1 MMKCLLAAGLLY
13 LIVVAIVLTIKPS
26 WMFMED
32 GTWKEF
38 GIGRNPAT
46 HTWMPFWLFAVLWAL
61 ISYILVT
68 VGYAIFGSKSDI
80 SELSESNLPEVQSL
94 RNGKS
99 SGKKNITNTV
109 REVSQVEEPELDI
122 VDDVFEAEPEDLL
135 KEVSSKSRVR
145 ARARGKPMELPGGY
159 YVLNTAATEAAGGVP
174 KYVYIGKG
182 LPEEA

>member
-1 MMKCLLAAGLLY
+1 MV
-13 LIVVAIVLTIKPS
+13 VVAIVLTIKPS
-26 WMFMED
+26 WMFTED

-68 VGYAIFGSKSDI
+68 VGYAIFASKSDI
-80 SELSESNLPEVQSL
+80 SELPESDLSEVQSL
-94 RNGKS
+94 QNGKT
-99 SGKKNITNTV
+99 SGKKNSSKFV
-109 REVSQVEEPELDI
+109 REVSEIVEPDFDI

-182 LPEEA
+182 LPDEA

>member
-1 MMKCLLAAGLLY
+1 MMKCLLAAGILY
-13 LIVVAIVLTIKPS
+13 LIVVAIVLTIKPNF
-26 WMFMED
+26 MFMED

-68 VGYAIFGSKSDI
+68 VGYAIFGS
-80 SELSESNLPEVQSL
+80 PEVPELPQTIPPEVSVL
-94 RNGKS
+94 KNGKT
-99 SGKKNITNTV
+99 SGKKNILKIAV
-109 REVSQVEEPELDI
+109 EQPPVEPAEIEV
-122 VDDVFEAEPEDLL
+122 VDEVFEAEPEELI

-174 KYVYIGKG
+174 KYVYLGKG
-182 LPEEA
+182 LPQSA